1 MSVHLLREIEVVKKR
16 MLSLGAAVEDQ
27 VRKSVEAILKRDA
40 RLADEVIRADMEI
53 DHAEVDIEEECLKLL
68 ALYQTVAGDLR
79 FIVAILKMNNDL
91 ERIGDLAVNI
101 AERAQFLAN
110 LEPDEPPFDLKGM
123 ALKAQVMLKK
133 SLDSMVNRDPLLAY
147 EVCAADEEVDNA
159 NRQAYSLLVEAVQE
173 RPARLKTLIHH
184 FTALRQIERIADHAT
199 NMAEDVIY
207 MLQGD
212 IIRHSPE
219 KYGPRE
225 GQDRKA
231 RNGNPRR

>member
-1 MSVHLLREIEVVKKR
+1 MSVHFLREIEVVKKR
-16 MLSLGAAVEDQ
+16 VLSLGAAVEDQ

-40 RLADEVIRADMEI
+40 KLADEVIRADMEI

-68 ALYQTVAGDLR
+68 ALYQTVASDLR

-110 LEPDEPPFDLKGM
+110 LEPDEPPFDLEGM

-147 EVCAADEEVDNA
+147 EVCAADEEVDA
-159 NRQAYSLLVEAVQE
+159 INRDAYGVLLKAVQE
-173 RPARLKTLIHH
+173 RPARIKTLIHH
-184 FTALRQIERIADHAT
+184 FTALRQLERIADHTT
-199 NMAEDVIY
+199 NIAEDVIY

-212 IIRHSPE
+212 IVRHSAD
-219 KYGPRE
+219 KYARRDLRE
-225 GQDRKA
+225 RK
-231 RNGNPRR
+231 P